1 MLTTSTQTPSYS
13 MRWKF
18 MMLSLLL
25 ACIALAHSAQAS
37 PIASSREATSVNPIA
52 SLNKVGAGQMDY
64 LFWSIYKAEYY
75 LDSDTDQSSLSI
87 EQKLSHQSTRALKIE
102 YLRTIESKALVKA
115 TAEQWQLLGYS
126 QNKIDQWVTPFK
138 IIWPNVESGS
148 TLTVKVTPQG
158 ASQFYFNNALIGQVQ
173 DAQFGQA
180 FPSIWLSEK
189 TSEPQLR
196 QQLLGLRK

>member
-1 MLTTSTQTPSYS
+1 MVATLTKVLSDS
-13 MRWKF
+13 MYWRL

-25 ACIALAHSAQAS
+25 VSVVLANAAVAS
-37 PIASSREATSVNPIA
+37 PVASSTQAINANPTA

-75 LDSDTDQSSLSI
+75 LDSEINQTTLTVA
-87 EQKLSHQSTRALKIE
+87 QKLSHESTRALKIE
-102 YLRTIESKALVKA
+102 YLRTIESEALVKA

-126 QNKIDQWVTPFK
+126 QNKIDQWVTPLK
-138 IIWPNVESGS
+138 VIWPNVESGS

-180 FPSIWLSEK
+180 FLSIWLSEK
-189 TSEPQLR
+189 TSEPELR